1 MTDDAIEE
9 TTKMEED
16 DTLFDGNDTPN
27 AEVQLK
33 GPMATIDGIEEE
45 WQRENAPT
53 PTNSAVAPNP
63 STLTSEGRTL
73 ESIIGASAYA
83 NLEAIFENRGQSMS
97 DTVTISPLDT
107 IGHIEVQN
115 DKEGNAKF
123 LVFYDESGDNIT
135 QTVFREMGIA
145 TEGNM
150 TSIIGENALKFTQLM
165 SKSNLSNQVEG
176 ANQWSPSS
184 MGNALDP
191 KFQNYLSTFAATQRR
206 SQLNNQLKQLRA
218 LMLSLNDVFAFD
230 DYRHLEAFMAAWMMK
245 DSTCRLSGVPGT
257 GKTTVIECAATLL
270 ANSYGYNTGTR
281 LCVPRDYELG
291 AGDEDKIFASNNQ
304 SSNIYAPTVFPNGQ
318 QYNISYGNISKPE
331 IKELWEAWRF
341 NKWQEPKKI
350 GSEYIYA
357 GKDASMKSFVLPS
370 GSYLYSYEYLKP
382 LTDTGR
388 EKVALPPEA
397 FRNLLLQHYY
407 ADVPFNFD
415 LNDITTWPDVVNGVI
430 QIPEGSAKKRI
441 VKPVEIMDANGVKD
455 FSSILQITGEMGET
469 KKTLPMQLAVP
480 EMDKTRVSDLLN
492 TITTVTNRDAT
503 AFIQDYLD
511 KSGLDALYTD
521 AGRNEGYWLREFLL
535 DTCYDARANPDKS
548 AGGQNYS
555 SISQE
560 MIAEIGIAKVD
571 YEKRADEVL
580 YGMEIRET
588 ASFDPAKGAQ
598 VSTFDFEPTPRP
610 IVTQPVK
617 FFNEA
622 NRSKAG
628 MEDAILGLIAEKKV
642 EYRGREFQSP
652 NFVAWMDTN
661 PHQKGNDLAFTDRI
675 DMELLFK
682 SVSMGGRY
690 NIMSGKGGGV
700 PVLELVKKMTQTNAV
715 SPLRFTDLRAMWDY
729 IGDNQSGIQM
739 VQPGGAYDGYRDVAA
754 ISVLFS
760 QTYRVRDSNIPIGD
774 APMSWTHSPHESPL
788 VDFSTTTNTKSKQ
801 GGGGTESPVLKR
813 GTEAFASNS
822 ENGGSWT
829 NPDHGMQLPAVFT
842 RVLGFRF
849 TNSLVKLARAFAFL
863 RGKSY
868 VSREDIVDAVPY
880 VCAHRIG
887 RSREGLTDTEGNT
900 KGIPDG
906 ISTGFAYNN
915 EQEFLREL
923 LVNGYLMRD
932 VDVGQGTGAT
942 LLEMLDSFYERCNNI
957 LQSSTY
963 SHNYETEVLST
974 LQRVFSET
982 FGESSNLGTNLTPV
996 HWHIATMVSESE
1008 RKGNTQLRQY
1018 SVPEGN
1024 KSGYPEMY
1032 SYYLQKITSPISD
1045 TDQKGDS
1052 CLYDVMKTR
1061 VEILNNPNLFSDDKA
1076 RLISLCDSEIS
1087 IMAGGPSITS
1097 NAKAN
1102 AIEPVNNRAYNRQIM
1117 TSMGVQP
1124 LLPLLSYGDTL
1135 GAWATITNT
1144 KPPQASVRAVQS
1156 GLAMS
1161 SAMFTPTGDNAHAA
1175 LSGQQLKLMGR
1186 IIESSDRDVATT
1198 DSIEYG
1204 RFVEGLSIFMNNLDT
1219 QVQGNGRLILDPTNQ
1234 QGNFPI
1240 DFTTFMNLVKN
1251 QVKEWSNPSDGAEE
1265 RRSFEYIDNN
1275 DEVQQKVI
1283 EFDGVDG
1290 FKGLSACFRLPHAAI
1305 ANLDT
1310 GEYSRLSETGTGP
1323 RVTIESP
1330 IRTNTSGLYNLW
1342 QDTENDFLRLWI
1354 NLCSMGAPEEVDGVG
1369 NFQTWVFSVAV
1380 TSNFGNYIPL
1390 PDDAELTDSE
1400 ENLQNVGSIKLLPM
1414 SDARCYSQGSF
1425 APQSIYD
1432 SGNMT
1437 KADREFWLETI
1448 GDILQPRQS

>member
-1 MTDDAIEE
+1 MTDEAIDE
-9 TTKMEED
+9 TTTMEEK
-16 DTLFDGNDTPN
+16 DTTFDGNDTPN
-27 AEVQLK
+27 SEVQL
-33 GPMATIDGIEEE
+33 PATMATINTIEKE
-45 WQRENAPT
+45 WQEENAPT

-63 STLTSEGRTL
+63 STLTPDGRTL

-83 NLEAIFENRGQSMS
+83 NLEAIYENRGQNMA
-97 DTVTISPLDT
+97 DTVTISPLET
-107 IGHIEVQN
+107 VGHIEVQN
-115 DKEGNAKF
+115 DKEGNAKY
-123 LVFYDESGDNIT
+123 LVFYDEAGDNIT
-135 QTVFREMGIA
+135 QTVFREMGISS
-145 TEGNM
+145 EGNM
-150 TSIIGENALKFTQLM
+150 TQVIGESALKFTQLM

-206 SQLNNQLKQLRA
+206 TQLNDQLKQLRA

-281 LCVPRDYELG
+281 ICAPRDYELSE
-291 AGDEDKIFASNNQ
+291 GDEDKVFNSNT
-304 SSNIYAPTVFPNGQ
+304 SSYNIYAPTVFPNGQ
-318 QYNISYGNISKPE
+318 QYNISYGNLSKPE
-331 IKELWEAWRF
+331 IKELWETWRF
-341 NKWQEPKKI
+341 NKWQEPKSI
-350 GSEYIYA
+350 AGNYLYA

-370 GSYLYSYEYLKP
+370 GSYLYNYEYLKP
-382 LTDTGR
+382 LTDSGR

-397 FRNLLLQHYY
+397 FRNLLLNHYY
-407 ADVPFNFD
+407 ADVPYNFD
-415 LNDITTWPDVVNGVI
+415 INDTNTWPEVVNGLI
-430 QIPEGSAKKRI
+430 QIPEGAAKKRI
-441 VKPVEIMDANGVKD
+441 VKPVKIMNAEGVMD
-455 FSSILQITGEMGET
+455 FSSIIEIQDGE
-469 KKTLPMQLAVP
+469 KSFPMQLSTP

-503 AFIQDYLD
+503 AFIQDYLN

-535 DTCYDARANPDKS
+535 ETCYDSRANPDKS
-548 AGGQNYS
+548 AGGQNYA

-700 PVLELVKKMTQTNAV
+700 PVLELVKKMAQTNAV

-729 IGDNQSGIQM
+729 IGDNKSGIQM

-760 QTYRVRDSNIPIGD
+760 QTYRVRNGTIPIGD
-774 APMSWTHSPHESPL
+774 AAMSWTQSPHESPL
-788 VDFSTTTNTKSKQ
+788 VDFSTTTNTTSSK
-801 GGGGTESPVLKR
+801 GGGGTESPVLGK
-813 GTEAFASNS
+813 GKEAFAMQSDSGNS
-822 ENGGSWT
+822 WQ

-887 RSREGLTDTEGNT
+887 RSREGLSDTEGNT
-900 KGIPDG
+900 KGIPAEVAK
-906 ISTGFAYNN
+906 SFAYNN

-932 VDVGQGTGAT
+932 VNVGQNTGAS
-942 LLEMLDSFYERCNNI
+942 LLEMLDSFYERCNSI
-957 LQSSTY
+957 LQSSLY
-963 SHNYETEVLST
+963 AHNYEDQVLST
-974 LQRVFSET
+974 LQQVFSAT
-982 FGESSNLGTNLTPV
+982 FGESDSSLAQNLTPV

-1024 KSGYPEMY
+1024 KTGYPEMY
-1032 SYYLQKITSPISD
+1032 SYYLQKITSPISNPSL
-1045 TDQKGDS
+1045 KGDS

-1076 RLISLCDSEIS
+1076 RLMTLCDSEIS
-1087 IMAGGPSITS
+1087 IMAGNLTEKG
-1097 NAKAN
+1097 KAN
-1102 AIEPVNNRAYNRQIM
+1102 AIEPINNRAYSNN
-1117 TSMGVQP
+1117 TLTAMGATPV
-1124 LLPLLSYGDTL
+1124 LPLLSYGDTL

-1144 KPPQASVRAVQS
+1144 KPSQANVRSTQS

-1161 SAMFTPTGDNAHAA
+1161 ASMFTGAGDGAHAA
-1175 LSGQQLKLMGR
+1175 MSGQQLKLVGR
-1186 IIESSDRDVATT
+1186 IQEGARDIATT

-1204 RFVEGLSIFMNNLDT
+1204 RIVQQLSIFMNSLGT
-1219 QVQGNGRLILDPTNQ
+1219 QVAGEGRLILNAANQ
-1234 QGNFPI
+1234 EGNYAI
-1240 DFTTFMNLVKN
+1240 DFTTFMNLVKG
-1251 QVKEWSNPSDGAEE
+1251 QIKQWSTPGTPEEAAE
-1265 RRSFEYIDNN
+1265 RRTFSYLDNN
-1275 DEVQQKVI
+1275 NELQRKM
-1283 EFDGVDG
+1283 VDFNG
-1290 FKGLSACFRLPHAAI
+1290 PQGYTGISACFRLPHAAI
-1305 ANLDT
+1305 ANLET
-1310 GEYSRLSETGTGP
+1310 GDYSRTSENATGP
-1323 RVTIESP
+1323 RVTIDSP
-1330 IRTNTSGLYNLW
+1330 IRTNTSGTYNLW

-1354 NLCSMGAPEEVDGVG
+1354 NLCSMGEPEVVDGVG
-1369 NFQTWVFSVAV
+1369 TFQTYIFSVAV
-1380 TSNFGNYIPL
+1380 TSNFGTYIMM

-1414 SDARCYSQGSF
+1414 NEVRCYSQGSF
-1425 APQSIYD
+1425 APQTIYD
-1432 SGNMT
+1432 AGNIT

>member
-1 MTDDAIEE
+1 MTDEAIEE
-9 TTKMEED
+9 TTTMEEN

-33 GPMATIDGIEEE
+33 GPMATIDGIEKE
-45 WQRENAPT
+45 WQEENAPP

-63 STLTSEGRTL
+63 STLTPDGRTL

-83 NLEAIFENRGQSMS
+83 NLEAIYENRGQSMA

-115 DKEGNAKF
+115 DKEGNAKY

-135 QTVFREMGIA
+135 QTVFREMGIS

-150 TSIIGENALKFTQLM
+150 TQVIGENALKFTQLM

-191 KFQNYLSTFAATQRR
+191 KFQNYLSTFAATARR
-206 SQLNNQLKQLRA
+206 TQLNDQLKQLRS

-281 LCVPRDYELG
+281 LCAPRTYELAEG
-291 AGDEDKIFASNNQ
+291 EQNKIFNSN
-304 SSNIYAPTVFPNGQ
+304 SSRENIYTPTVLPNGQ

-331 IKELWEAWRF
+331 IKELWETWRF
-341 NKWQEPKKI
+341 NKWQEPKSI
-350 GSEYIYA
+350 GGNYLYA
-357 GKDASMKSFVLPS
+357 GKDASMRSFVLPS
-370 GSYLYSYEYLKP
+370 GSYLYNYEYLKP
-382 LTDTGR
+382 LTDSGR

-407 ADVPFNFD
+407 ADVPYNFD
-415 LNDITTWPDVVNGVI
+415 INDSSTWPNVVNGVI
-430 QIPEGSAKKRI
+430 QIPEGAAKKRI
-441 VKPVEIMDANGVKD
+441 AKPVKIMSAAGVLD
-455 FSSILQITGEMGET
+455 FSSTITINDGTEGG
-469 KKTLPMQLAVP
+469 KSFPMQLATP
-480 EMDKTRVSDLLN
+480 EMDKNRVGDLLN

-503 AFIQDYLD
+503 AFIQDYLN

-535 DTCYDARANPDKS
+535 ETCYDARANPDKS
-548 AGGQNYS
+548 VGGQNYA

-588 ASFDPAKGAQ
+588 SSFDPSKGAQ

-729 IGDNQSGIQM
+729 IGDNKSGIQM
-739 VQPGGAYDGYRDVAA
+739 VQPGEAYDGYRDVAA

-760 QTYRVRDSNIPIGD
+760 QTYRVRDSSIPIGD
-774 APMSWTHSPHESPL
+774 APMGWTQSPHESPL
-788 VDFSTTTNTKSKQ
+788 VDFSTTTNTTSVK
-801 GGGGTESPVLKR
+801 GGGGTQSPVLDK
-813 GTEAFASNS
+813 GIEAFARSSKQAGPWND
-822 ENGGSWT
+822 
-829 NPDHGMQLPAVFT
+829 PAHGMQLPAVFT

-900 KGIPDG
+900 KGIPEG

-923 LVNGYLMRD
+923 LVNGYLMRN
-932 VDVGQGTGAT
+932 VNVGQGTGAS

-957 LQSSTY
+957 LQSSLY
-963 SHNYETEVLST
+963 AYNYEDQVLSA
-974 LQRVFSET
+974 LQGVFSST
-982 FGESSNLGTNLTPV
+982 FGSADSNLSQNLTPV

-1008 RKGNTQLRQY
+1008 RKGNTQLRKY
-1018 SVPEGN
+1018 AVPDGN
-1024 KSGYPEMY
+1024 KGGYPEMY
-1032 SYYLQKITSPISD
+1032 SYYLQKITSPISNPAL
-1045 TDQKGDS
+1045 KGDS

-1076 RLISLCDSEIS
+1076 RLITLCDAEIS
-1087 IMAGGPSITS
+1087 IMASTPTESS
-1097 NAKAN
+1097 AKAN
-1102 AIEPVNNRAYNRQIM
+1102 AIEPVNNRAYSSATLNG
-1117 TSMGVQP
+1117 MGTNP
-1124 LLPLLSYGDTL
+1124 ILPMLSYGDTL
-1135 GAWATITNT
+1135 GAWATVTNT
-1144 KPPQASVRAVQS
+1144 KPAQEQVRNVQS
-1156 GLAMS
+1156 GLAMTAS
-1161 SAMFTPTGDNAHAA
+1161 MFTGAGNGAHAA
-1175 LSGQQLKLMGR
+1175 LSGQQLKLIGR
-1186 IIESSDRDVATT
+1186 IQEGARDIATT

-1204 RFVEGLSIFMNNLDT
+1204 RFVEGLSIFMNNLGT
-1219 QVQGNGRLILDPTNQ
+1219 QVTGDGKLILNASRQD
-1234 QGNFPI
+1234 GNFSI
-1240 DFTTFMNLVKN
+1240 DFTTFMNLIKT
-1251 QVKEWSNPSDGAEE
+1251 QVKQWSIPGDDAAE
-1265 RRSFEYIDNN
+1265 RRAFSYMDNN
-1275 DEVQQKVI
+1275 NEIQQKTI
-1283 EFDGVDG
+1283 DFNTAAG
-1290 FKGLSACFRLPHAAI
+1290 FTGLSACFRLPHAAI
-1305 ANLDT
+1305 SNLDT
-1310 GEYSRLSETGTGP
+1310 GDYSRTSEGSTGP
-1323 RVTIESP
+1323 NVTIEAP
-1330 IRTNTSGLYNLW
+1330 IRTNTSGQYNLW

-1354 NLCSMGAPEEVDGVG
+1354 NLSSMGAPEEVDGVG
-1369 NFQTWVFSVAV
+1369 KFQTYVFSVAV
-1380 TSNFGNYIPL
+1380 TSNFGTYNL
-1390 PDDAELTDSE
+1390 LDDTAELSDSE
-1400 ENLQNVGSIKLLPM
+1400 ENQQNVGSIKLLPM

-1425 APQSIYD
+1425 APQTIYD
-1432 SGNMT
+1432 AGNIT

-1448 GDILQPRQS
+1448 GEILQPRQS